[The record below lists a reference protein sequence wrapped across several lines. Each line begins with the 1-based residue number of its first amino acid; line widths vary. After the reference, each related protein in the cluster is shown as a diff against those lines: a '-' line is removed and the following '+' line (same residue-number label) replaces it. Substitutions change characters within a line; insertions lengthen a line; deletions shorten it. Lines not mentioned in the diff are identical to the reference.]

1 MALISGATTSY
12 TRSTSPNNVIE
23 EDVSDIIYNISPT
36 DTPFMEMVGT
46 REVGNTNFEWLLES
60 LPAPDSTTAVIEG
73 NDFQADTAINQTRT
87 SNVCQISVRTAQT
100 TGTQAST
107 SNYGFAQEHAHQLA
121 LAGRILKN
129 NVEAALV
136 SNNPKVAGNNTG
148 SGTARQTRGLEHWI
162 QTNDS
167 RGPGSSTAGA
177 QATSETAAMTD
188 ADATRA
194 FTENLLSESMQTA
207 FAAGAEPSVMMCGP
221 FNKRAI
227 SAMDGRGGTQVQV
240 TPEMVTSNVTIYASD
255 FGDLRVVV
263 NRKQRDR
270 TVFLLDPEY
279 FKVAYLRPFTQQ
291 EIAKIGDADRSQI
304 LVEFGLE
311 SSQEAASAAIFD
323 LNTSGTPGS

>member
-1 MALISGATTSY
+1 MSLISGATTSY

-36 DTPFMEMVGT
+36 DTPFMEMIGT
-46 REVGNTNFEWLLES
+46 RDVGNTNFEWLLES
-60 LPAPDSTTAVIEG
+60 LPAPDSTTAVLEG
-73 NDFQADTAINQTRT
+73 NEFSADTAINQTRT

-100 TGTQAST
+100 TGTQAAT

-136 SNNPKVAGNNTG
+136 SNNPKVAGG
-148 SGTARQTRGLEHWI
+148 SSTARQTRGLEHWI
-162 QTNDS
+162 VTNDD

-177 QATSETAAMTD
+177 QAASETAAMTD

-194 FTENLLSESMQTA
+194 FTETLLSSTMQTA

-227 SAMDGRGGTQVQV
+227 SEMTGRGGTQVQV

-270 TVFLLDPEY
+270 TVFLIDPEY

-291 EIAKIGDADRSQI
+291 EISKIGDAERSQI
-304 LVEFGLE
+304 LVEYGLE